1 MINKIIAFSVKQKFI
16 VLLFVIALIFGGIYA
31 LKTINLGS
39 VPDITNNQVQI
50 ITVAPNLAT
59 ADIEQFVTSQVE
71 LQMGYLPNVK
81 EIRSISRFGLS
92 VVTVVFSEDMG
103 TYLPRQLILENLNEI
118 KESIPPEY
126 GSPSIGPITTGLGEI
141 YQYSLKDTTGNYSLT
156 ELRTIQDWIIKRQLT
171 MLDGVIEVNSFGG
184 FVKQYEIQVSPGK
197 LKSMNITMHDI
208 VSALEQNNTNA
219 GGAYIIK
226 NKMANF
232 IRGEGLIRSLDD
244 IKNVLVKNI
253 NGQPITVADV
263 ADTVTFGK
271 KVRFGAFTQDGEKK
285 SAG

>member
-1 MINKIIAFSVKQKFI
+1 M
-16 VLLFVIALIFGGIYA
+16 FVIALIFGGIYA